1 MKRNETS
8 ISPKKKAVE
17 KVVDRAHL
25 AAVLG
30 IAENTVLARVREG
43 MPFIQKG
50 SRGRPW
56 KFDVAECVSWDRDR
70 AIRKA
75 TGSVRGDETEAQ
87 LKRRLLEARVK
98 GEEIDAARKADEIV
112 PVDEV
117 ESAVIAAFTEVRQA
131 MLSIP
136 DRAALRLMAAE
147 DEASIKEV
155 LREEI
160 DLALHA
166 LADSDLLEGWDDESG
181 D

>member
-1 MKRNETS
+1 MEIERQKQ
-8 ISPKKKAVE
+8 I
-17 KVVDRAHL
+17 VDRAHL
-25 AAVLG
+25 AAALS

-43 MPFIQKG
+43 MPVLQ
-50 SRGRPW
+50 RGRRGKPW
-56 KFDVAECVSWDRDR
+56 QFDLAECVVWDRDR

-75 TGSVRGDETEAQ
+75 TGVVKGDETEAQ

-98 GEEIDAARKADEIV
+98 GEEIEAARKASEIV

-147 DEASIKEV
+147 DETAIKEV

-166 LADSDLLEGWDDESG
+166 LADSDLLEGWEDEPCE
-181 D
+181 